1 MNSKSGVIQFMW
13 NIIYYFFLFIL
24 LYLLY
29 HPLNNQNNKMS
40 SKIEFVYQNF

>member
-1 MNSKSGVIQFMW
+1 MNSKSGLIKFMW
-13 NIIYYFFLFIL
+13 NIIYYFFLFIS

-29 HPLNNQNNKMS
+29 NPLNNQNNKMS